1 MSYLDLWITNLRQR
15 TSVRLKQAVP
25 IIGHRKKALGP
36 HSEFARVVMTI
47 SPADELDVVDNVPC
61 RKELEALGVA
71 WPRCVVFG
79 LLDVVMFAEFG
90 PLYKIRITLDD
101 AAYHEVDS
109 SENAFREASRDAGRK
124 LIQTLT
130 RDRLIR
136 FDP

>member
-1 MSYLDLWITNLRQR
+1 
-15 TSVRLKQAVP
+15 
-25 IIGHRKKALGP
+25 
-36 HSEFARVVMTI
+36 MTI
-47 SPADELDVVDNVPC
+47 SPAEELYVADNVPC

-79 LLDVVMFAEFG
+79 LLDVLMFTEFG
-90 PLYKIRITLDD
+90 SLYKIRITLDD

-109 SENAFREASRDAGRK
+109 SENAFREAGRDAGRT
-124 LIQTLT
+124 LIETVT